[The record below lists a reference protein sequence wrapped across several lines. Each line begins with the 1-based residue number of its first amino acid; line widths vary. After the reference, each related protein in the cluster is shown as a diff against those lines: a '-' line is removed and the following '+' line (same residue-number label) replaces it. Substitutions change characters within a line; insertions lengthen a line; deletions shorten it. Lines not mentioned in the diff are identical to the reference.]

1 MNSAIVKT
9 VKAIFIALT
18 VLVSAA
24 SVRAQGDMSA
34 FSSVQISAATVNLT
48 SVDFTT
54 GINPQPYLAESNT
67 SLTPIPPASGSVD
80 IVANTVNFG
89 SFTFFT
95 FASPANGTS
104 PQFVTGEVNFD
115 TYGVSLLNGES
126 YGGLPQSPSFQG
138 IQIRRDTGSDVL
150 LSTSLPQAP
159 VSDLSSDF
167 QPSILSIQPAP
178 EPSTLALGILGLGL
192 MAMIW
197 VRNKAKSVQIQ
208 DATERF

>member
-1 MNSAIVKT
+1 MNSAILKT

-54 GINPQPYLAESNT
+54 GINPPYLAESNT
-67 SLTPIPPASGSVD
+67 SLTPILPSSGSVD

-104 PQFVTGEVNFD
+104 PQFVTGEVNFA
-115 TYGVSLLNGES
+115 TSGVSFLNGES

-138 IQIRRDTGSDVL
+138 IQIHRDTGSDVL
-150 LSTSLPQAP
+150 LSTSLPP
-159 VSDLSSDF
+159 GLVSDLSSDF

-178 EPSTLALGILGLGL
+178 EPSTLALGGLSL
-192 MAMIW
+192 VLIAL
-197 VRNKAKSVQIQ
+197 A
-208 DATERF
+208 RFKKQQRA